1 MFLLM
6 LQGSLVFTRIHVN
19 RWWTVLMEVSVM
31 IHGTLVAVM
40 QGNGIWPMFLFG
52 FAGIFVI
59 TQMHGL
65 GLRLWQ
71 KWLIL
76 AVYIGS
82 VTLVYSQRGWV
93 QLNEIVRIPVIEY
106 LSVIVLALIFGG
118 GLWVA
123 KKVRRP
129 KDEDAKPQVGGAAA

>member
-1 MFLLM
+1 
-6 LQGSLVFTRIHVN
+6 
-19 RWWTVLMEVSVM
+19 VL

-52 FAGIFVI
+52 FTGIFVI

-76 AVYIGS
+76 AAYIGS
-82 VTLVYSQRGWV
+82 VLAVYSQRGWA
-93 QLNEIVRIPVIEY
+93 QINEIVRIPVIDY
-106 LSVIVLALIFGG
+106 VAVVILALLFGG

-123 KKVRRP
+123 KKIRGTR
-129 KDEDAKPQVGGAAA
+129 DADQPQKAQGAAA